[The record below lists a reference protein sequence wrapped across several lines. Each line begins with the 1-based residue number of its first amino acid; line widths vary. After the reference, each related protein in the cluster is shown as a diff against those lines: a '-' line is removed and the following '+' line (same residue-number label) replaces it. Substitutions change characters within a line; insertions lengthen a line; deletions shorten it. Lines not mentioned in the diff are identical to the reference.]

1 MPDFNIVKQSNV
13 VETFR
18 TKSVIGQFDLQID
31 NNTIREQFIGNIA
44 IENEQWQIGIIVG
57 ASGSGKTTIA
67 KQIFGEYYTNDF
79 TYGDKSVIDEMP
91 AGLTVEQI
99 TNVFNSV
106 GFATIWSWLKP
117 YHVLSNG
124 ERMRVD
130 LARAILSSKQ
140 NDMIVFD
147 EFTSVVDRT
156 VAKTASY
163 AISRSI
169 RKTQKKFVAVACHY
183 DIIEWLQPDWVYDT
197 NEQRFFFANE
207 NQTQNNTDE
216 NNYKSK
222 YENVQ
227 HKYGDY
233 FASIII

>member
-1 MPDFNIVKQSNV
+1 MPDFNIIKTSTIT
-13 VETFR
+13 ETFR
-18 TKSVIGQFDLQID
+18 TKSVIGQFDLQIG
-31 NNTIREQFIGNIA
+31 NTIREQFVGNIA

-67 KQIFGEYYTNDF
+67 KQIFNDYYTNDF
-79 TYGDKSVIDEMP
+79 KYTDKSVIDEMP

-106 GFATIWSWLKP
+106 GFATVWSWLKP

-130 LARAILSSKQ
+130 LARAILSLKER
-140 NDMIVFD
+140 DLIVFD

-169 RKTQKKFVAVACHY
+169 RKTQKQFIAVACHY
-183 DIIEWLQPDWVYDT
+183 DIIEWLEPDWVYDT
-197 NEQRFFFANE
+197 NEQRFFFAETRANQE
-207 NQTQNNTDE
+207 NTNDHQCKL
-216 NNYKSK
+216 KSD
-222 YENVQ
+222 NVQ

-233 FASIII
+233 FANIII